1 MKNGKRKKSMEKEGG
16 VEERH
21 AKEKKKRVPSAKI
34 EEKEEDGAKFTA
46 KEKTQDVKKKRHKKV
61 DEIR

>member
-1 MKNGKRKKSMEKEGG
+1 MKNGKRKSMEKEGG

-21 AKEKKKRVPSAKI
+21 AKEKKKRVSAKI
-34 EEKEEDGAKFTA
+34 EEKEEDGAKCTA
-46 KEKTQDVKKKRHKKV
+46 KEKTQDVKKKKHKKV